1 MRRKILNVLLGLM
14 FVVSLLGGIA
24 LLGGCAEEV
33 DTSSLEN
40 KGSWLTS
47 SPDGKIKAEV
57 VMDYAGELSY
67 TVKRNNVTV
76 IEKSALGID
85 IAEDDL
91 RLLSVENV
99 ETERVKGSYD
109 NITGKHKTVEY
120 DCNQTTITLK
130 GWTFEYDLI
139 MRTYDDGYA
148 FRYNVR
154 KCDGTSGVMV
164 WNEEKTEFALPEG
177 STTWVQPYTPINSD
191 GNFFAYEN
199 GFQNLRTE
207 ELAGTYVSMPMLYR
221 VKGTQVYSLITESDL
236 IGSGFYGTFLK
247 ESADKEGSGI
257 LQTVQTPAGYM
268 FDDNKISY
276 PFKSPWR
283 VGIVGDL
290 KTVEESELV
299 EKVFDDVQPWR
310 PDNYDSLSAE
320 EKKTYDYEWVEPG
333 VAAWN
338 WLVYLNISGQ
348 GDYAL
353 HRRYVDLAAEMG
365 WKYVLL
371 DGGWDDGLNVNDFKN
386 FVKEAN
392 DKGVKILVWC
402 HSFNDFA
409 SGNVSTL
416 QQGLDLW
423 KSWGISGI
431 KIDFFDGQSSDNPK
445 FFGEDTGTIDWYEKI
460 YQECAK
466 REMLVNCHGCNKPTG
481 ERRIYPNVINRE
493 AIKGNEMKAVCTAS
507 ETVNELFVRRVV
519 GPSDFTPVVNP
530 IGSNMTM
537 AYQMALAVLLESGT
551 PSMADFEYVY
561 TDTLIKEF
569 YKHIPSV
576 CDDTLFL
583 GGEPDKYYVGAV
595 RSGDEWFVAGVNSIL
610 PTTAKVDFSF
620 LEDGVTYEAEIFTN
634 HATDIKKVE
643 KKMMQITKDDI
654 EFFNMIKNGGF
665 AIRLTPVK

>member
-1 MRRKILNVLLGLM
+1 MRRKILNILFCTLLIG
-14 FVVSLLGGIA
+14 SLSGGIA
-24 LLGGCAEEV
+24 VLGGCSDEA
-33 DTSSLEN
+33 DTSALEN

-99 ETERVKGSYD
+99 KTERVKGSYD

-139 MRTYDDGYA
+139 MRSYDDGYA

-177 STTWVQPYTPINSD
+177 STTWVQPFTPINSD

-199 GFQNLRTE
+199 GFQNIRTE
-207 ELAGTYVSMPMLYR
+207 ELAGTYVSMPMLYK

-247 ESADKEGSGI
+247 ESADKEGTGI
-257 LQTVQTPAGYM
+257 LQTVQTPAGYL

-283 VGIVGDL
+283 VGIVGSL

-353 HRRYVDLAAEMG
+353 HRRYVNLAAEMG
-365 WKYVLL
+365 WKYVLI

-392 DKGVKILVWC
+392 DKGVKVLVWC

-466 REMLVNCHGCNKPTG
+466 REMLVNCHGSNKPTG

-493 AIKGNEMKAVCTAS
+493 AIKGNEMKTVCTAS

-519 GPSDFTPVVNP
+519 GPNDFTPVVNP

-561 TDTLIKEF
+561 TDKLIKEF

-654 EFFNMIKNGGF
+654 EFFDMIKNGGF